1 MEIRQ
6 MKPDFNVM
14 TKAELRN
21 YVLTHR
27 EDTDAFQALADRI
40 YANPNPQWYQPEE
53 TEKIVDLLPSNE
65 STDIEN

>member
-1 MEIRQ
+1 

-27 EDTDAFQALADRI
+27 QDTEAFQALADRI
-40 YANPNPQWYQPEE
+40 YAGPNPQWYQPEE
-53 TEKIVDLLPSNE
+53 TEKIVDLLLGNG
-65 STDIEN
+65 STNIDN

>member
-1 MEIRQ
+1 

-14 TKAELRN
+14 SRAELRN

-27 EDTDAFQALADRI
+27 EDTEAFQALADRI
-40 YANPNPQWYQPEE
+40 YANPNQQWYQPEE